1 MYWLSSS
8 TCICDGVEGV
18 RVDVRDTGY
27 SNEGVG
33 DVIVIKLSGGVLE
46 HCTVWHGLYCT
57 V

>member
-1 MYWLSSS
+1 M
-8 TCICDGVEGV
+8 

-33 DVIVIKLSGGVLE
+33 DVIVIKLSGGVFE